1 MGGKVLHGTDGIVT
15 RDMQTS
21 LARRQRHR
29 RSGAARRGRG
39 GGSSA
44 RRVALAIP
52 LFLFASFLALGSV
65 GFITAVSA
73 YAYYARDLPDPSKA
87 LEGLGFD
94 QPSIIYDRT
103 GTVVLARLGVLKRE
117 LVTFDQIP
125 AEVLDA
131 TTAIEDKDYWTNP
144 GFDLG
149 GFISASLDTLQGKP
163 RGGSTITQQLVR
175 ARLLP
180 AKAFEGSI
188 YERKAREII
197 QSIRLTQAY
206 PGQDGKEQIITAY
219 LNQNF
224 YGNQLYGISAAAKG
238 YFGVPMEEL
247 TLAQVALLAAIPQ
260 SPSEFDLKK
269 NAISECTI
277 VPADGE
283 ECPLANVRLVV
294 PLDSPV
300 VIRRN
305 RILDLMTTRSVLSHD
320 KHTLAEYEAAKK
332 EEVVLARPDTTPVKA
347 GHFVDRVHEQL
358 GAILCG
364 EENAETCE
372 RVDTGGYRIVTTL
385 DWEMQQ
391 TVEKWLY
398 LTTRATQAVNMGRIL
413 DRYEIPEAD
422 QAWIAKLRD
431 RNIHNGAAAIIDY
444 RTGEI
449 LAYAG
454 SAGFHGTE
462 DELYKPQF
470 DVLSQGYRQPGSA
483 IKPLNYITGID
494 DRTMTAATMFMD
506 VVTDFEGQK
515 PYTPTQA
522 DNKERGPVRLRPA
535 LQFSLN
541 IPSIKAGLTNGLD
554 HLFQRWKDFG
564 LNFAPGAVPV
574 TSMSIGTLEI
584 HPIELLSA
592 YGAIADGGI
601 LMPRISIL
609 EVRDSSGKV
618 IYPTEAG
625 TPLGRRVAS
634 EQASYI
640 VTDILQGNT
649 IEAVNPYW
657 ADWLILQDGERR
669 PAAYKTG
676 TTSDTK
682 DVLAFGYLAPPD
694 DPAAPALAVGVWM
707 GNSDGETAT
716 GSLSLDSSAPLW
728 SRILTEV
735 SQGMPVADFKQPAG
749 LVTAE
754 VDAFSGLLPGP
765 YTIKTV
771 KELFIEGTVPT
782 RTDDLHVEL
791 DIDEATGLLW
801 QDGCTGPMVKKG
813 FLDFSGVEPRFPAW
827 QQYTQEWAARAARG
841 AGVTGGPE
849 KTATIYFYNNSF
861 APFGKTWGG
870 TFAPTEVCAPLEPPI
885 CEPGASF
892 DPFATPDPSGAP
904 LPTPCIEPTPEPTHG
919 NGGGGGGPGKPTPT
933 PLPLPTLNLPFF
945 LLLLPPAGV
954 LPFFRRRRTRR
965 LTGGR
970 RVWPS
975 SPGGG

>member
-1 MGGKVLHGTDGIVT
+1 
-15 RDMQTS
+15 MQTS
-21 LARRQRHR
+21 LARRARHR

-39 GGSSA
+39 GGSPA
-44 RRVALAIP
+44 RRAALAIP
-52 LFLFASFLALGSV
+52 IILFSSFLTLGSV

-73 YAYYARDLPDPSKA
+73 YAYYARDLPDPSEA

-149 GFISASLDTLQGKP
+149 AFISASLDTLQGKP

-180 AKAFEGSI
+180 AKAFEGSV

-206 PGQDGKEQIITAY
+206 PGQDGKEKIITAY

-269 NAISECTI
+269 NAIRECTI
-277 VPADGE
+277 LPADGE
-283 ECPLANVRLVV
+283 ECPAANVRLVV
-294 PLDSPV
+294 PQDSAV

-305 RILDLMTTRSVLSHD
+305 RILDLMVTRSVLSHGN
-320 KHTLAEYEAAKK
+320 HTVAEYEAAKS
-332 EEVVLARPDTTPVKA
+332 EEVVLAVPDATPVKA

-358 GAILCG
+358 GAILCP
-364 EENAETCE
+364 EESASTCE
-372 RVDTGGYRIVTTL
+372 VVDTGGYRIVTTL

-413 DRYEIPEAD
+413 DRNEISEAD
-422 QAWIAKLRD
+422 QKWIAKLRD

-454 SAGFHGTE
+454 SAGFHAT
-462 DELYKPQF
+462 DTDDLFDPQF
-470 DVLSQGYRQPGSA
+470 DVLSEGKGRQPGSA

-506 VVTDFEGQK
+506 VVTDFGG

-522 DNKERGPVRLRPA
+522 DNKERGPVRLRSA

-554 HLFQRWKDFG
+554 HLFQRMKDFG
-564 LNFAPGAVPV
+564 LTFRPDVFPV

-609 EVRDSSGKV
+609 EVRDSDGKV

-625 TPLGRRVAS
+625 TPLGKPVAS

-649 IEAVNPYW
+649 IEAINPYW
-657 ADWLILQDGERR
+657 ADWAILQDGKRR

-676 TTSDTK
+676 TTSDNK

-707 GNSDGETAT
+707 GNSDGTPNT

-735 SQGMPVADFKQPAG
+735 SQGLPVADFKQPAG

-765 YTIKTV
+765 YTTKTV

-782 RTDDLHVEL
+782 RMDDLHVEL

-801 QDGCTGPMVKKG
+801 EDGCTGPMVKKG

-827 QQYTQEWAARAARG
+827 QAFTQEWAARAARG
-841 AGVTGGPE
+841 AGVSGGPE

-870 TFAPTEVCAPLEPPI
+870 TFAPTAVCAPLEPPI
-885 CEPGASF
+885 CEPGTSF

-904 LPTPCIEPTPEPTHG
+904 LPTPCVQPTPEPSDG
-919 NGGGGGGPGKPTPT
+919 GGGGGGGGGGPGKPTPS
-933 PLPLPTLNLPFF
+933 PIALFLPFLPL
-945 LLLLPPAGV
+945 ASMV
-954 LPFFRRRRTRR
+954 RWRRTRSR
-965 LTGGR
+965 SR
-970 RVWPS
+970 SKRAA
-975 SPGGG
+975 

>member
-1 MGGKVLHGTDGIVT
+1 
-15 RDMQTS
+15 MQTS

-39 GGSSA
+39 GGGSA
-44 RRVALAIP
+44 RRAALAIP
-52 LFLFASFLALGSV
+52 ILLFGSFLALGSV
-65 GFITAVSA
+65 GFIAAVSA
-73 YAYYARDLPDPSKA
+73 YAYYARDLPDPAKA
-87 LEGLGFD
+87 LDDLGFD
-94 QPSIIYDRT
+94 QPSIIYDRS

-131 TTAIEDKDYWTNP
+131 TTAVEDKDYWTNP

-180 AKAFEGSI
+180 REAFEGSI

-206 PGQDGKEQIITAY
+206 PGQEGKEQIITAY

-238 YFGVPMEEL
+238 YFGVPMDEL

-283 ECPLANVRLVV
+283 ECPQANVRYVV
-294 PLDSPV
+294 PQDSAV
-300 VIRRN
+300 VVRRN
-305 RILDLMTTRSVLSHD
+305 RILDLMTTRSVLSRD
-320 KHTLAEYEAAKK
+320 RHTLAEYEAAKT
-332 EEVVLARPDTTPVKA
+332 EEVVLAPPADTPVKA

-364 EENAETCE
+364 EENASTCE
-372 RVDTGGYRIVTTL
+372 KVDTGGYRVVTTL

-398 LTTRATQAVNMGRIL
+398 LTTRATQAVNLGRIL

-422 QAWIAKLRD
+422 QAWIGKLRD
-431 RNIHNGAAAIIDY
+431 KTIHNGAAAIIDY
-444 RTGEI
+444 RTGEV

-454 SAGFHGTE
+454 SAGFHGTG
-462 DELYKPQF
+462 DDPLYQPQF
-470 DVLSQGYRQPGSA
+470 DVLATGNGRQPGSA

-494 DRTMTAATMFMD
+494 DKTMTAATMFMD
-506 VVTDFEGQK
+506 VVTDFGGQQ

-522 DNKERGPVRLRPA
+522 DDKERGPVRLRSA

-554 HLFQRWKDFG
+554 HLFQRMKDFG
-564 LNFAPGAVPV
+564 LTFPPNTDPV

-584 HPIELLSA
+584 HPIDLLSA

-601 LMPRISIL
+601 LMPRVSIL
-609 EVRDSSGKV
+609 EVRDADGKL

-625 TPLGRRVAS
+625 TPLGTRVAS

-640 VTDILQGNT
+640 ITDILQGNT

-657 ADWLILQDGERR
+657 ADWAIFENGERR

-707 GNSDGETAT
+707 GNSDGKTAT

-735 SQGMPVADFKQPAG
+735 SQGLPVATFKQPAG
-749 LVTAE
+749 LVTAD

-765 YTIKTV
+765 YTVKTV

-782 RTDDLHVEL
+782 RADDLHIEL

-801 QDGCTGPMVKKG
+801 QDGCTGPMVKEG
-813 FLDFSGVEPRFPAW
+813 FLDFSKVEPRFPAW

-841 AGVTGGPE
+841 AGVSGGPE

-870 TFAPTEVCAPLEPPI
+870 VFAPTEVCAPLEPPI
-885 CEPGASF
+885 CEPGTSF

-904 LPTPCIEPTPEPTHG
+904 LPTPCIEPTPEPSHG
-919 NGGGGGGPGKPTPT
+919 NGGGGGPGKPSPSPS
-933 PLPLPTLNLPFF
+933 PLPLLTLSLPFF
-945 LLLLPPAGV
+945 LLLLPSAGA
-954 LPFFRRRRTRR
+954 LPLLRKRRIRR
-965 LTGGR
+965 LTR
-970 RVWPS
+970 RRAGPS
-975 SPGGG
+975 RPPRA